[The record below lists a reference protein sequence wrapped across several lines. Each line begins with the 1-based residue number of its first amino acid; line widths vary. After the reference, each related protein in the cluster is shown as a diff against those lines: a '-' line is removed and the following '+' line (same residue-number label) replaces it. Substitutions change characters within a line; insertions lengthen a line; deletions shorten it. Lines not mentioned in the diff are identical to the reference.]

1 MATFSSSG
9 LTVELGEK
17 EILHGL
23 DFHVD
28 SGQWIGLLGP
38 NGAGKTTL
46 LRALAGLL
54 EYRGSLKL
62 LDREIRDYRPRERA
76 KRLAMVRQTHALAF
90 DFRVDELVLLGRSPY
105 KSLLSVYEKMD
116 LDRVSEALSL
126 VDLDGFAERNMSSLS
141 GGEQQRVFLAQAL
154 VQETDILLLDEPT
167 THLDV
172 HHQYEFLYRVQE
184 FISEG
189 KTVIGAFHDL
199 ELAARF
205 SNHLFILQHGEL
217 VASGQPEQILDE
229 SLIADVFQMDAAVS
243 WEGASASVSAS
254 PSAHSSANTPACP
267 APLRIMYR
275 RPLRMRGK

>member
-1 MATFSSSG
+1 MFTYSSSG
-9 LTVELGEK
+9 LTVELGKK

-23 DFHVD
+23 EFQVE

-46 LRALAGLL
+46 LRAMAGLL
-54 EYRGSLKL
+54 EYHGSLKL

-76 KRLAMVRQTHALAF
+76 KRLALVRQTHALAF

-105 KSLLSVYEKMD
+105 KSLLSVYDNSD
-116 LDRVSEALSL
+116 LDRVSVALSL
-126 VDLDGFAERNMSSLS
+126 VDLKGFRERVMSSLS

-154 VQETDILLLDEPT
+154 VQEADILLLDEPT

-184 FISEG
+184 FVSEG
-189 KTVIGAFHDL
+189 KTVVGAFHDL

-205 SNHLFILQHGEL
+205 STHLLILQHGNL
-217 VASGQPEQILDE
+217 VASGPPELILNE
-229 SLIADVFQMDAAVS
+229 SLIADVFEMDAAVLPG
-243 WEGASASVSAS
+243 ETAVD
-254 PSAHSSANTPACP
+254 SSTGSSTET
-267 APLRIMYR
+267 APLRIMYQ
-275 RPLRMRGK
+275 RPLNSNRK

>member
-1 MATFSSSG
+1 MFTYSSSG
-9 LTVELGEK
+9 LTVELGKK

-23 DFHVD
+23 EFQVE

-46 LRALAGLL
+46 LRAMAGLL
-54 EYRGSLKL
+54 EYHGSLKL

-76 KRLAMVRQTHALAF
+76 KRLALVRQTHALAF

-105 KSLLSVYEKMD
+105 KSLLSVYDNSD
-116 LDRVSEALSL
+116 LDRVSVALSL
-126 VDLDGFAERNMSSLS
+126 VDLKGFRERVMSSLS

-154 VQETDILLLDEPT
+154 VQEADILLLDEPT

-184 FISEG
+184 FVSEG
-189 KTVIGAFHDL
+189 KTVVGAFHDL

-205 SNHLFILQHGEL
+205 STHLLILQHGNL
-217 VASGQPEQILDE
+217 VASGPPELILNE
-229 SLIADVFQMDAAVS
+229 SLIADVFEMDAAVLS
-243 WEGASASVSAS
+243 GETAAD
-254 PSAHSSANTPACP
+254 SSMGSSTET
-267 APLRIMYR
+267 APLRIMYQ
-275 RPLRMRGK
+275 RPLKSNRK

>member
-1 MATFSSSG
+1 MFTYSSSG
-9 LTVELGEK
+9 LTVELGKK

-23 DFHVD
+23 EFQVG

-46 LRALAGLL
+46 LRAMAGLL
-54 EYRGSLKL
+54 EYHGSLKL

-76 KRLAMVRQTHALAF
+76 KRLALVRQTHALAF

-105 KSLLSVYEKMD
+105 KSLLSVYDNSD
-116 LDRVSEALSL
+116 LDRVSVALSL
-126 VDLDGFAERNMSSLS
+126 VDLKGFRERVMTSLS

-154 VQETDILLLDEPT
+154 VQEADILLLDEPT

-184 FISEG
+184 FVSEG
-189 KTVIGAFHDL
+189 KTVVGAFHDL

-205 SNHLFILQHGEL
+205 STHLLILQDGNL
-217 VASGQPEQILDE
+217 VASGPPEQILNE
-229 SLIADVFQMDAAVS
+229 SLIADVFEMDAAVLS
-243 WEGASASVSAS
+243 GETAVD
-254 PSAHSSANTPACP
+254 SSTGSSTET
-267 APLRIMYR
+267 APLRIMYQ
-275 RPLRMRGK
+275 RPLKSNRK

>member
-1 MATFSSSG
+1 MYPNNVFTYSSSG
-9 LTVELGEK
+9 LTVELGKK

-23 DFHVD
+23 EFQVE

-46 LRALAGLL
+46 LRAMAGLL
-54 EYRGSLKL
+54 EYHGSLKL

-76 KRLAMVRQTHALAF
+76 KRLALVRQTHALAF

-105 KSLLSVYEKMD
+105 KSLLSVYDNSD
-116 LDRVSEALSL
+116 LDRVSVALSL
-126 VDLDGFAERNMSSLS
+126 VDLKGFRERVMSSLS

-154 VQETDILLLDEPT
+154 VQEADILLLDEPT

-184 FISEG
+184 FVSEG
-189 KTVIGAFHDL
+189 KTVVGAFHDL

-205 SNHLFILQHGEL
+205 STHLLILQHGNL
-217 VASGQPEQILDE
+217 VASGPPEQILNE
-229 SLIADVFQMDAAVS
+229 SLIADVFEMDAAVLPG
-243 WEGASASVSAS
+243 ETAVD
-254 PSAHSSANTPACP
+254 SSTGSSTET
-267 APLRIMYR
+267 APLRIMYQ
-275 RPLRMRGK
+275 RPLNSNTK

>member
-1 MATFSSSG
+1 VFTYSSSG
-9 LTVELGEK
+9 LTVELGKK

-23 DFHVD
+23 EFQVK

-46 LRALAGLL
+46 LRAMAGLL
-54 EYRGSLKL
+54 EYHGSLKL

-76 KRLAMVRQTHALAF
+76 KRLALVRQTHALAF

-105 KSLLSVYEKMD
+105 KSLLSVYDNSD
-116 LDRVSEALSL
+116 LDRVSVALSL
-126 VDLDGFAERNMSSLS
+126 VDLKGFRERVMSSLS

-154 VQETDILLLDEPT
+154 VQEADILLLDEPT

-184 FISEG
+184 FVSEG
-189 KTVIGAFHDL
+189 KTVVGAFHDL

-205 SNHLFILQHGEL
+205 STRLLILQHGNL
-217 VASGQPEQILDE
+217 VASGPPELILNE
-229 SLIADVFQMDAAVS
+229 SLIADVFEMDAAVLPG
-243 WEGASASVSAS
+243 ETAAD
-254 PSAHSSANTPACP
+254 SSMGSSTET
-267 APLRIMYR
+267 APLRIMYQ
-275 RPLRMRGK
+275 RPLKSNSK